1 MTLKTE
7 MQSHLL
13 NDILPYWMERT
24 IDEKHGGFIGRIDG
38 NNRIDE
44 KADKGAILN
53 SRILW
58 TFSAAYNY
66 FKDPAYLDI
75 ADRAF
80 NYLIDHFM
88 DKEHNGVFWMLDYK
102 GNPTETKKQIYAQAF
117 AIYGFSAYYK
127 ASRNKHALNAA
138 IELFKLIETYA
149 FDHGE
154 NGYFEAF
161 DRQWNLLQDLRL
173 SEKDANEKKTLNTH
187 LHILEAYTTLY
198 QIWKNKKLKKQ
209 LKNLIELKL
218 DKFVNENSRF
228 QLFFDENWN
237 PKSDLISFGHDI
249 EGSWLLLEAAK
260 VLGDEQLIA
269 KTKKVAISMVNSVM
283 ESGIDNDGGLIYE
296 VYSGVIK
303 DTDKHWWPQAEAI
316 VGFVNAWQISS
327 DSKYLKKAKMV
338 WEFTKDKIIDWKDGE
353 WWFRVNKVGQPYLQE
368 DKAGPWKCPYHNG
381 RACLEII
388 KRL

>member
-1 MTLKTE
+1 
-7 MQSHLL
+7 
-13 NDILPYWMERT
+13 
-24 IDEKHGGFIGRIDG
+24 DEKHGGFIGRIDG

-66 FKDPAYLDI
+66 FKDPAYLAN

-80 NYLIDHFM
+80 SYLIDHFI
-88 DKEHNGVFWMLDYK
+88 DNEHGGVFWMLDYK
-102 GNPTETKKQIYAQAF
+102 GNPTETKKQIYTQAF

-381 RACLEII
+381 RACLEI
-388 KRL
+388 

>member
-66 FKDPAYLDI
+66 FKDPAYLAN

-80 NYLIDHFM
+80 SYLIDYFI
-88 DKEHNGVFWMLDYK
+88 DNEHGGVFWMLDYK
-102 GNPTETKKQIYAQAF
+102 GNPTETKKQIYTQAF

-198 QIWKNKKLKKQ
+198 QIWKDKKLEKQ

-283 ESGIDNDGGLIYE
+283 ESGIDNDGGLMYE
-296 VYSGVIK
+296 VYSGLIK

>member
-66 FKDPAYLDI
+66 FKDPAYLAN

-80 NYLIDHFM
+80 SYLIDHFI
-88 DKEHNGVFWMLDYK
+88 DNEHGGVFWMLDYK
-102 GNPTETKKQIYAQAF
+102 GNPTETKKQIYTQAF

-209 LKNLIELKL
+209 LKNIIELKL

-237 PKSDLISFGHDI
+237 PKSDLI
-249 EGSWLLLEAAK
+249 
-260 VLGDEQLIA
+260 
-269 KTKKVAISMVNSVM
+269 
-283 ESGIDNDGGLIYE
+283 
-296 VYSGVIK
+296 
-303 DTDKHWWPQAEAI
+303 
-316 VGFVNAWQISS
+316 
-327 DSKYLKKAKMV
+327 
-338 WEFTKDKIIDWKDGE
+338 
-353 WWFRVNKVGQPYLQE
+353 
-368 DKAGPWKCPYHNG
+368 
-381 RACLEII
+381 
-388 KRL
+388 

>member
-66 FKDPAYLDI
+66 FKDPAYLAN

-80 NYLIDHFM
+80 SYLIDHFI
-88 DKEHNGVFWMLDYK
+88 DNEHGGVFWMLDYK
-102 GNPTETKKQIYAQAF
+102 GNPTETKKQIYTQAF

-283 ESGIDNDGGLIYE
+283 KNGIDNDGGLIYE
-296 VYSGVIK
+296 VYPGGIK

>member
-66 FKDPAYLDI
+66 FKDPAYLET

-80 NYLIDHFM
+80 NYINNHFI
-88 DKEHNGVFWMLDYK
+88 DKEHNGVFWVLDYK
-102 GNPTETKKQIYAQAF
+102 GNPTETKKQIYTQAF

-283 ESGIDNDGGLIYE
+283 ESGIDNDGGLMYE

>member
-66 FKDPAYLDI
+66 FKDPAYLET

-80 NYLIDHFM
+80 NYINNHFI

-102 GNPTETKKQIYAQAF
+102 GNPTETKKQIYTQAF

-283 ESGIDNDGGLIYE
+283 ESGIDNDGGLMYE

>member
-66 FKDPAYLDI
+66 FKDPAYLAN

-80 NYLIDHFM
+80 SYLIDHFI
-88 DKEHNGVFWMLDYK
+88 DNEHGGVFWMLDYK
-102 GNPTETKKQIYAQAF
+102 GNPTETKKQIYTQAF

-198 QIWKNKKLKKQ
+198 QIWKDKKLKKQ

-283 ESGIDNDGGLIYE
+283 ESGIDNDGGLMYE

-338 WEFTKDKIIDWKDGE
+338 WEFNKDKIIDWKDGE

>member
-66 FKDPAYLDI
+66 FKDPAYLSN

-80 NYLIDHFM
+80 SYLIDHFI
-88 DKEHNGVFWMLDYK
+88 DNEHGGVFWMLDYK
-102 GNPTETKKQIYAQAF
+102 GNPTETKKQIYTQAF

-198 QIWKNKKLKKQ
+198 QIWKDKKLEKQ

-283 ESGIDNDGGLIYE
+283 ESGIDNDGGLMYE